1 MDQENI
7 SKNTPVPSESTMPFP
22 PVEDGAEAPR
32 SDAGAEMSGD
42 TMPLPDAGAAEAA
55 GDTMPLPDTGPVKTG
70 EKKKKA
76 KSSSGRKPKKAA
88 EEAAPDEK
96 PKKKKFSFRKSRAAA
111 VGDIAYNTVGGVIRL
126 SVRIVLSVILVLLLG
141 GLLFACIFA
150 YYVKNNLTTDLNI
163 TLSDYAI
170 SLSSTIW
177 AYNSD
182 GEAVELAVLQTDEN
196 RVWVD
201 YEDIPE
207 YLEKAAVAIED
218 KRFYEHKGVDWYR
231 TAGAFVN
238 MFLGMKNDFGGST
251 ITQQLIKNITTDDD
265 VTVQRKLVE
274 IFRALD
280 LEKEYTKEEIMEW
293 YLNVVYF
300 GEGAYGVAKAAD
312 TYFGK
317 DLSDLTLAQCASIIG
332 ITNNPSRYSPFASQE
347 NNKKR
352 TKTILYEMYDQG
364 YITHD
369 EYTSAVAEVDNDELH
384 FIRGE
389 NEVYQQE
396 IYSYYVEMVISDVL
410 EDLQTQL
417 GLSEDAAKQLLYHG
431 GYQIY
436 ACVDPDIQSVVDG
449 IYTDT
454 DSLPEP
460 YYYSSQSLQSACMV
474 IDPYTGEIK
483 AIGGAV
489 GTKDRN
495 FGWNYATDA
504 RRPAGSSI
512 KPLASYGPAMDLGLI
527 TESTLVDDSPDIQ
540 LNGTYWYPHNDGGSY
555 EGIITIWDALIASKN
570 TVAAQI
576 IDKLTPSVS
585 FEYLTERM
593 GFELV
598 EADRDYAPLALGQFT
613 NGVTVREMAQAYTVF
628 PNDGTMNY
636 ARSYS
641 LITDTEGNTVL
652 ENGSKTSS
660 VFSANTARC
669 MTEMLEAAA
678 WYGTGYEAY
687 LGYGKM
693 PVAGKTGTT
702 SDNCDRWFC
711 GFSPYYVTAVWTG
724 YDTPAPMYFSG
735 NPAAQIW
742 KRIMSAINE
751 DLPIVQFTDPD
762 DRGSDTGVFGNLET
776 TPEPTVAPTATPAPT
791 PVPTEEPADPA
802 PASVDDA
809 A

>member
-1 MDQENI
+1 MDQKRPYNDI
-7 SKNTPVPSESTMPFP
+7 SHDDTAPPSL
-22 PVEDGAEAPR
+22 
-32 SDAGAEMSGD
+32 SGD
-42 TMPLPDAGAAEAA
+42 TAPLPAPESRSSAADKAAAPAAETAGAK
-55 GDTMPLPDTGPVKTG
+55 GKKTKAPR
-70 EKKKKA
+70 KKHSLFA
-76 KSSSGRKPKKAA
+76 SRKTRTALT
-88 EEAAPDEK
+88 
-96 PKKKKFSFRKSRAAA
+96 
-111 VGDIAYNTVGGVIRL
+111 VGDAVVSTAGSMVRFLVRL
-126 SVRIVLSVILVLLLG
+126 VLSVLLVLLLG

-150 YYVKNNLTTDLNI
+150 YYVKNSLATDLNI
-163 TLSDYAI
+163 TLEDYTI

-177 AYNSD
+177 AYDND
-182 GEAVELAVLQTDEN
+182 GNTVELAVLQTNEN
-196 RVWVD
+196 RIWVD
-201 YEDIPE
+201 YEDLPP
-207 YLEKAAVAIED
+207 YLEQAAVAIED
-218 KRFYEHKGVDWYR
+218 KRFYDHKGVDWYR

-251 ITQQLIKNITTDDD
+251 ITQQLIKNVTTEDD

-280 LEKEYTKEEIMEW
+280 LEKEYTKEEIMTW

-300 GEGAYGVAKAAD
+300 GEGASGVQTAAQ

-317 DLSDLTLAQCASIIG
+317 DVQDLTLAQCASIIG
-332 ITNNPSRYSPFASQE
+332 ITNNPSRYSPFASVE
-347 NNKKR
+347 NNKTR
-352 TKTILYEMYDQG
+352 TRTILYEMYDQD
-364 YITHD
+364 YISYE
-369 EYTSAVAEVDNDELH
+369 EYTAAIAEVDNDELH

-410 EDLQTQL
+410 SDLQTRL
-417 GLSEDAAKQLLYHG
+417 GLSETAAHQLLYHG

-436 ACVDPDIQSVVDG
+436 ACVDPFVQQVVDD
-449 IYTDT
+449 IYTDA
-454 DSLPEP
+454 DSMPQP
-460 YYYSSQSLQSACMV
+460 YYYSSQPLQSACMV
-474 IDPYTGEIK
+474 IDPFTGEIK
-483 AIGGAV
+483 AIGGAI
-489 GTKDRN
+489 GEKDRN

-504 RRPAGSSI
+504 HRPAGSSA
-512 KPLASYGPAMDLGLI
+512 KPLAVYGPAMDLGLI

-540 LNGTYWYPHNDGGSY
+540 LRGTYWYPRNSGGSY
-555 EGIITIWDALIASKN
+555 DGIITIWDALVRSKN

-613 NGVTVREMAQAYTVF
+613 NGVTVREMAQAFTTF
-628 PNDGTMNY
+628 PNDGEMTY

-641 LITDTEGNTVL
+641 LITDSNGNTVL
-652 ENGSKTSS
+652 ENGMRTSH
-660 VFSANTARC
+660 VFSVDTARC

-678 WYGTGYEAY
+678 WYGTGYEVY

-702 SDNCDRWFC
+702 SDDYDRWFC

-724 YDTPAPMYFSG
+724 YETPAPMYFSG

-742 KRIMSAINE
+742 KRIMATIN
-751 DLPIVQFTDPD
+751 DPLPVIQFSDPTN
-762 DRGSDTGVFGNLET
+762 RGYDTGIFGDLET
-776 TPEPTVAPTATPAPT
+776 TPEPTPVPTATPAPT
-791 PVPTEEPADPA
+791 PEATPEPTAEPTAA
-802 PASVDDA
+802 PTPEPTNEPQQIPVMPPEAPEA
-809 A
+809 